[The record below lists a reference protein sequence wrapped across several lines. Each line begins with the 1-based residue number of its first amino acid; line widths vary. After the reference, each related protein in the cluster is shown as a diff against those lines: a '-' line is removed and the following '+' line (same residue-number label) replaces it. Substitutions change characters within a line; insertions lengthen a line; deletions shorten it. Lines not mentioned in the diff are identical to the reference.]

1 MHIDLEIECYKNPDG
16 QKMVFLSHNGSSGC
30 KYPYEDNRELKA
42 IVSNYIKDAID
53 YEYINNCVRES
64 SNKTT

>member
-1 MHIDLEIECYKNPDG
+1 MYIDLEIQCYKKSDG

-30 KYPYEDNRELKA
+30 KYPYEDKRELKA

-53 YEYINNCVRES
+53 YEYNES
-64 SNKTT
+64 NIENESNVII